1 MEKKY
6 FWASYITDSFKGIF
20 GKCYLNHS
28 ESNHDSAQKIIILNI
43 DGIHGAMQELMKGQK
58 S

>member
-1 MEKKY
+1 MKFIEKKY

-28 ESNHDSAQKIIILNI
+28 ESNHDSAKKIVILNI
-43 DGIHGAMQELMKGQK
+43 DGIHGVM
-58 S
+58 